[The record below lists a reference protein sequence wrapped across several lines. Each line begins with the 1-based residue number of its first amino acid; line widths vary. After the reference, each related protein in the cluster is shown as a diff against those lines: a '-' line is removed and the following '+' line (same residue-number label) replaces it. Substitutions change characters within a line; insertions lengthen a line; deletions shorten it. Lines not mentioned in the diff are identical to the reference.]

1 MRTTVCSSFVACGIL
16 VLSALLAAFPVSG
29 TAQENLIE
37 NGDFS
42 QGLEHWTV
50 IGGPSNTCEPNNP
63 NEPGGYYSCAMVTD
77 HGTPENPHLE
87 LYVGSGG
94 KQGFE
99 RFLPGVEQTLS
110 RLPTDAG
117 RVTLSLRVWSLGN
130 TSYVTTLIQ
139 SGSRENLTVE
149 EMYDSQSDWYQSDYY
164 PSREPTTI
172 TRDITNFHDPTT
184 YLYVGGDQVAVDDIT
199 IIATP
204 PAPEPLM
211 TQTELIKNGDFSQ
224 GPDYWKYWNWNSSCC
239 MQISEK
245 ASPGNP
251 HLELHDGS
259 KSHVFQEVQLPQDAT
274 RISLSIKA
282 WALTLPGQNPENV
295 MPWVEVRITQ
305 DESIFNGTIPQ
316 ETYTFGKNAL
326 RMEPASTITR
336 DLTGFKGKKITLT
349 LMGEAAVDDVT
360 VLAYKLVST
369 ATTSITN
376 APIPFLIFSAIVIA
390 IVVGFF
396 LVAKLRRRRI

>member
-1 MRTTVCSSFVACGIL
+1 VACGIL

-130 TSYVTTLIQ
+130 TSYVRTLIYKQ
-139 SGSRENLTVE
+139 TGSIGNLTLE
-149 EMYDSQSDWYQSDYY
+149 ETYDVQGDWYESYYY
-164 PSREPTTI
+164 PSQEPATI

-184 YLYVGGDQVAVDDIT
+184 YLIVEGDRVAVDDIT
-199 IIATP
+199 IVAT
-204 PAPEPLM
+204 APSPLPLFM
-211 TQTELIKNGDFSQ
+211 HQTELIKKWRAFSVREPCIDWRGDTVT
-224 GPDYWKYWNWNSSCC
+224 
-239 MQISEK
+239 
-245 ASPGNP
+245 
-251 HLELHDGS
+251 ELDFLG
-259 KSHVFQEVQLPQDAT
+259 
-274 RISLSIKA
+274 
-282 WALTLPGQNPENV
+282 
-295 MPWVEVRITQ
+295 
-305 DESIFNGTIPQ
+305 
-316 ETYTFGKNAL
+316 
-326 RMEPASTITR
+326 RMEIS
-336 DLTGFKGKKITLT
+336 
-349 LMGEAAVDDVT
+349 
-360 VLAYKLVST
+360 
-369 ATTSITN
+369 
-376 APIPFLIFSAIVIA
+376 
-390 IVVGFF
+390 
-396 LVAKLRRRRI
+396 

>member
-1 MRTTVCSSFVACGIL
+1 MVCGIL

-94 KQGFE
+94 EQGFE

-139 SGSRENLTVE
+139 SGYRENLTVE
-149 EMYDSQSDWYQSDYY
+149 EMYDSQSDWYQSDSY

-184 YLYVGGDQVAVDDIT
+184 YLFVGGDQVAVDN
-199 IIATP
+199 IAIVVTP
-204 PAPEPLM
+204 QPVEPLSV
-211 TQTELIKNGDFSQ
+211 QQVDLVKNGGFSQ
-224 GPDYWKYWNWNSSCC
+224 GLDYWRQYPSAIGRGE
-239 MQISEK
+239 ISEK
-245 ASPGNP
+245 GSSGNP
-251 HLELHDGS
+251 HLELLTGQPW
-259 KSHVFQEVQLPQDAT
+259 VFQELHLPEDAT
-274 RISLSIKA
+274 RISLSIRA
-282 WALTLPGQNPENV
+282 WALTPPGQNPENV
-295 MPWVEVRITQ
+295 MPSVGVRVTS
-305 DESIFNGTIPQ
+305 DGSISNETIPQ

-336 DLTGFKGKKITLT
+336 DLTGFKGKNITLT
-349 LMGEAAVDDVT
+349 LMGEEAAVDDVT
-360 VLAYKLVST
+360 VLAYELAST
-369 ATTSITN
+369 PTSIIS
-376 APIPFLIFSAIVIA
+376 APFPFLIFSAIVIA